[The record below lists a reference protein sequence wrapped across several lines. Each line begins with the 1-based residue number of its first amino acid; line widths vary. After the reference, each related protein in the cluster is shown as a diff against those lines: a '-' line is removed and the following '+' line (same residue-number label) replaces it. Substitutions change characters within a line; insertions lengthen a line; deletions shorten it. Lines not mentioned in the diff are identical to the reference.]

1 MPRFGEI
8 GDPTAVENLYVEKIV
23 VYVEGEVD
31 ANLYY
36 EIAGSDVRGH
46 LEFRGPPVGG
56 GGSDA
61 VITRVRAE
69 RPVNAKVFGLVDG
82 EAAAK
87 AGAVDKLLECTDLF
101 FRLDDPGFMGILFLG
116 QHELENLLAMSG
128 DLPDVIL
135 RDLEPRLIGQITR
148 EEVEKSI
155 TEATR
160 IFFFA
165 ALIKYASVTLNHQFR
180 TAGAQGCRT
189 LQSSQF
195 LDRRGFRVTLAEI
208 RAQVA
213 AEGEVTWGQ
222 LRREIRR
229 THQAFVGRL
238 RTAGADVHEVSL
250 AKLRVADGKS
260 LLKLLKRRY
269 SPGGRWESHL
279 ATAIGGT
286 DFGETFRHHLLAMT
300 T

>member
-1 MPRFGEI
+1 MPQFGEI

-36 EIAGSDVRGH
+36 EIAGSAIRGH
-46 LEFRGPPVGG
+46 LEFRGPPVGR

-69 RPVNAKVFGLVDG
+69 RPANAKVFGLVDG

-87 AGAVDKLLECTDLF
+87 VGAVDKLLECTNLF
-101 FRLDDPGFMGILFLG
+101 FRLDDAAVAGILFLG
-116 QHELENLLAMSG
+116 QYELENLLAMNG
-128 DLPDVIL
+128 DLPDIIL
-135 RDLEPRLIGQITR
+135 RDLDPSLIGRITL
-148 EEVEKSI
+148 EEVEGSI

-160 IFFFA
+160 IFFLA
-165 ALIKYASVTLNHQFR
+165 ALLKYASVTLHHR
-180 TAGAQGCRT
+180 SRVAGGQGCPT
-189 LQSSQF
+189 LDSSRF
-195 LDRRGFRVTLAEI
+195 LDHRGFRDVLAEI

-213 AEGEVTWGQ
+213 AEGEVTWVQ

-229 THQAFVGRL
+229 TRQEFVARL
-238 RTAGADVHEVSL
+238 RAAGANVPEISR

-260 LLKLLKRRY
+260 LLNLLKRTY
-269 SPGGRWESHL
+269 SPRGRWESHL
-279 ATAIGGT
+279 ATAIGAT
-286 DFGETFRHHLLAMT
+286 DFGETFRHDLLAMT

>member
-1 MPRFGEI
+1 MPGFGEI
-8 GDPTAVENLYVEKIV
+8 GDPTAVENLYVGKVV
-23 VYVEGEVD
+23 VYVEGEAD

-36 EIAGSDVRGH
+36 EIAGSAIRGH
-46 LEFRGPPVGG
+46 LEFRGPPVGE

-69 RPVNAKVFGLVDG
+69 RPANAKVFGLVDG

-87 AGAVDKLLECTDLF
+87 VGAVDKLLECTDLF
-101 FRLDDPGFMGILFLG
+101 FRLHDPDFVGILFLG
-116 QHELENLLAMSG
+116 QHELENLLATSG

-135 RDLEPRLIGQITR
+135 RDLDPLLMGRVTL
-148 EEVEKSI
+148 EEVEGSI
-155 TEATR
+155 KEATR

-165 ALIKYASVTLNHQFR
+165 ALLKYASVTLNHR
-180 TAGAQGCRT
+180 SRAAGGQGCRT
-189 LQSSQF
+189 LKSSHF
-195 LDRRGFRVTLAEI
+195 LGRQGFRVALAEI

-229 THQAFVGRL
+229 THQGFVARL
-238 RTAGADVHEVSL
+238 RTAGADVNEIS

-260 LLKLLKRRY
+260 LLKLLKRTY
-269 SPGGRWESHL
+269 SPNGRWESHL

-286 DFGETFRHHLLAMT
+286 DFSETFRDNLLAMT